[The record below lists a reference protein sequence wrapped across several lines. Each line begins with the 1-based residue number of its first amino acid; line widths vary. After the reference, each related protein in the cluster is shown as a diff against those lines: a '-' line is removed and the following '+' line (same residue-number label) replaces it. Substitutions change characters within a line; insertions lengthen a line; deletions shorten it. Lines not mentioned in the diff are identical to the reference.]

1 MELVVNPF
9 EVMPDGFEANRY
21 HPLVVLESGL
31 PADLEI
37 SARAEDGEIMGL
49 RHRRYPVEGVQFH
62 PESILTAQG
71 KALLANFLELS
82 SVAATA

>member
-1 MELVVNPF
+1 M
-9 EVMPDGFEANRY
+9 
-21 HPLVVLESGL
+21 VLERGP

-37 SARAEDGEIMGL
+37 TARAEDGEIMGL
-49 RHRRYPVEGVQFH
+49 RHRALPVEGVQFH

-82 SVAATA
+82 SVAAPA